1 MLQKIRERLAA
12 VAAVVVLGMLA
23 GCSKAGPVKPPE
35 PPNAVPLFDGVP
47 RSSLMTM
54 EPLKLEP
61 GPDAVALFHR
71 VLECYPSRS
80 LFRGELSAELRA
92 AQKSATFDNGAAG
105 SGGALVLRVPLYS
118 AAEIDR
124 ERDREAARRAKAA
137 AAVGVFTENIVQWR
151 LTDRELMLWKKVE
164 ARSKDRV
171 ALAIAETAEQLAAE
185 QRVYM
190 LESKRVD
197 QLAKITT
204 ARLEILGMCGEK
216 EAPNMNE
223 YLNRFHSIKLEHRA
237 EGGDN

>member
-1 MLQKIRERLAA
+1 MQQSKRDRFAA
-12 VAAVVVLGMLA
+12 VAAVVVLGLLA

-35 PPNAVPLFDGVP
+35 PPNPVPLFDGVP

-71 VLECYPSRS
+71 VLECYPARS
-80 LFRGELSAELRA
+80 LFRAELSAELRA
-92 AQKSATFDNGAAG
+92 AQRSATFDGGAMG

-124 ERDREAARRAKAA
+124 EREREAARRAKAA
-137 AAVGVFTENIVQWR
+137 ASVGLFTENIVQWR
-151 LTDRELMLWKKVE
+151 LTDRELLLWKRVE
-164 ARSKDRV
+164 ARSRDRV
-171 ALAIAETAEQLAAE
+171 ALGIVETAEQLNAE

-216 EAPNMNE
+216 EAPSMNE
-223 YLNRFHSIKLEHRA
+223 YLNRFHAIKLEHRA

>member
-1 MLQKIRERLAA
+1 MRRSKRERVAA
-12 VAAVVVLGMLA
+12 VAVAVVLVMLA
-23 GCSKAGPVKPPE
+23 GCSKAEPVKV
-35 PPNAVPLFDGVP
+35 PNSPNPVPLFDGVP

-105 SGGALVLRVPLYS
+105 SGAALVLRVPLYS

-137 AAVGVFTENIVQWR
+137 ASVGVFVENLVQWR
-151 LTDRELMLWKKVE
+151 LTDRELLIAKRVE
-164 ARSKDRV
+164 ARSRDRV
-171 ALAIAETAEQLAAE
+171 ALGVAETAEQLAHE

-197 QLAKITT
+197 QLAKLTT
-204 ARLEILGMCGEK
+204 ARLEILGMCGEQQ
-216 EAPNMNE
+216 AVSMNA

>member
-1 MLQKIRERLAA
+1 MRRSKRERVAA
-12 VAAVVVLGMLA
+12 VAVAVVLVMLA
-23 GCSKAGPVKPPE
+23 GCSRAEPVRV
-35 PPNAVPLFDGVP
+35 PNAPNPVPLFDGVP

-80 LFRGELSAELRA
+80 LFRAELSAELRA
-92 AQKSATFDNGAAG
+92 AQKSVTFDGGGTG

-118 AAEIDR
+118 SAEIDR
-124 ERDREAARRAKAA
+124 ERDREAARRSKAA
-137 AAVGVFTENIVQWR
+137 ASVGVFVENLVQWR
-151 LTDRELMLWKKVE
+151 LTDRELLISKRVE
-164 ARSKDRV
+164 ARSRDRV
-171 ALAIAETAEQLAAE
+171 ALGVAETAEQLASE

-197 QLAKITT
+197 QLAKLTT
-204 ARLEILGMCGEK
+204 ARLDLLGMCGER
-216 EAPNMNE
+216 EAEALNI
-223 YLNRFHSIKLEHRA
+223 YLNRFHAIKLEHRA